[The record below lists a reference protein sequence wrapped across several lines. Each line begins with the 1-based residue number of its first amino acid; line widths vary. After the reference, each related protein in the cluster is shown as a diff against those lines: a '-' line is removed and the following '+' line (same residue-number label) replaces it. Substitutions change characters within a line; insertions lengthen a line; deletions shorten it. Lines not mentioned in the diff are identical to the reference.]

1 MDPHSIELLEF
12 KRIKEILK
20 TYAASELGKGVADRM
35 APLSDA
41 EKIAV
46 CQEQTT
52 ELRNLL
58 DARIR
63 PPLSGVFD
71 ITEAVAATPTAGYP
85 LEPKVLLDVGS
96 TLSAAV
102 QVKDLC
108 SDLGAGYPRL
118 TSLAKHFV
126 KFDELC
132 KRIAKTVDERGQVRD
147 NASPKLAEI
156 RRKIELLKKDI
167 RDKAYALTQSPRLR
181 SSLQDS
187 NVTARHGR
195 HTISVKSELRHAVPG
210 VVHDHSQTGQTVF
223 IEPQELVALGN
234 QLDDAVFEERREVAR
249 ILWEITKVV
258 ADNRDDIIS
267 TVKALA
273 WFDFTYA
280 KARYSLAFKMSQPT
294 LPSDGRLSLF
304 NARHPL
310 LLWLSAEHED
320 EDPFQ
325 AVVPMSVRLGEDFD
339 LLVITGPNTGGKTVS
354 LKTIGLLSLMA
365 QSGLH
370 VPAESSE
377 IPIFQNV
384 FIDVGDEQSIET
396 SLSTFSSHMS
406 RIVEILQSADGKSL
420 VLLDEL
426 GAGTDP
432 AEGAAL
438 GTAILDHLLKT
449 GARVA
454 ATTHLGS
461 LKTYAYGNPRAEN
474 ASVEFDDKTLTPTF
488 KLLIG
493 QPGSSNALAIAQRLG
508 LPQQI
513 ASRASEI
520 LESEDPRP
528 RELMK
533 KLERAASEAERQR
546 EHASRLKK
554 EAEDLRAQ
562 LQSELEEAKQL
573 RQRISHEAD
582 QEIHSALQRAK
593 RRIDSALNGLRQG
606 PKVIAESAENLAG
619 QIEDELQSTPL
630 GQKHQQFIKG
640 LRQGDQVYFPRFDTI
655 ATVYAIDHKKQTVRL
670 KFGDASLETSFGE
683 ITWTK

>member
-1 MDPHSIELLEF
+1 MDAHSIELLEF
-12 KRIKEILK
+12 NRIKEILK
-20 TYAASELGKGVADRM
+20 TYAASELGRGVADKT
-35 APLSDA
+35 APLADSD
-41 EKIAV
+41 KIAV

-58 DARIR
+58 ESRAR
-63 PPLSGVFD
+63 PPLAGIFD
-71 ITEAVAATPTAGYP
+71 ITEAVAATATAGAP
-85 LEPKVLLDVGS
+85 LEPKTLLDVGS
-96 TLSAAV
+96 TLTAAA
-102 QVKDLC
+102 QLKDLC
-108 SDLGAGYPRL
+108 SGLGPDYPRL
-118 TSLAKHFV
+118 TSLARHFD

-132 KRIAKTVDERGQVRD
+132 KRIAKTVDERGLVRD

-156 RRKIELLKKDI
+156 RRKIELLKRDI
-167 RDKAYALTQSPRLR
+167 REKAYSLTQSPRLR
-181 SSLQDS
+181 SALQDS
-187 NVTARHGR
+187 NVTVRHGR
-195 HTISVKSELRHAVPG
+195 YTISVKSELRHTIPG

-223 IEPQELVALGN
+223 VEPQELVALGN
-234 QLDDAVFEERREVAR
+234 QLDDALFEERREVTR
-249 ILWEITKVV
+249 ILWEITKII
-258 ADNRDDIIS
+258 ADSRDAIIS
-267 TVKALA
+267 TVRALA

-294 LPSDGRLSLF
+294 LSSDGRLSLF
-304 NARHPL
+304 EARHPL
-310 LLWLSAEHED
+310 LLWLSNEREK
-320 EDPFQ
+320 EDPFDS
-325 AVVPMSVRLGEDFD
+325 VVPITVRLGEDFD
-339 LLVITGPNTGGKTVS
+339 LLVITGPNTGGKTVT

-370 VPAESSE
+370 IPAESSE
-377 IPIFQNV
+377 IPVFRNV

-406 RIVEILQSADGKSL
+406 RIVEILRRADARSL

-474 ASVEFDDKTLTPTF
+474 ASVEFDRKTLTPTF
-488 KLLIG
+488 RLLIG

-508 LPQQI
+508 LPHEI
-513 ASRASEI
+513 ASQAGKI
-520 LESEDPRP
+520 LDSEDPRP
-528 RELMK
+528 RELMN
-533 KLERAASEAERQR
+533 KLELAASEAQLQR
-546 EHASRLKK
+546 EHAAQLKK
-554 EAEDLRAQ
+554 EAENLREQ
-562 LQSELEEAKQL
+562 LRDELRQAKEL

-582 QEIHSALQRAK
+582 LEIHSALQHAK
-593 RRIDSALNGLRQG
+593 RRIDCALDELRQG
-606 PKVIAESAENLAG
+606 PKAIADRAENLAD
-619 QIEDELQSTPL
+619 QIDEEIQATPL
-630 GQKHQQFIKG
+630 GQKHRQFIKD

-655 ATVYAIDHKKQTVRL
+655 ATVYAIDRKKETVRL

-683 ITWTK
+683 ISWTK